1 MSHLDGLLAA
11 TISRRRMMLAG
22 LGAVYAAAVA
32 ACGGTQTGSTST
44 PSPSPSSS
52 PTDVPVPTCV
62 VTPSE
67 TEGPYFVDE
76 RLNRADIR
84 VDPADGSVRP
94 GVPLTLTFNVAKV
107 GTSCSALQGAQ
118 VDVWHCDALGS
129 YSDVSAEGTTGKR
142 YLRGYQLTDSTGKV
156 TFTTIYPGWYRGRA
170 VHIHFKVRTFS
181 GAQKMFEFTSQIFF
195 DDAISDEVFKQSP
208 YGARGSR
215 DTRNA
220 ADMVYTSNNNSGASL
235 LAGVTKSASGYAA
248 AFGIGLR
255 LS

>member
-52 PTDVPVPTCV
+52 PTSVPVPTCV

-76 RLNRADIR
+76 RLDRADVR

-94 GVPLTLTFNVAKV
+94 GVPLSLPFNVAKA
-107 GTSCSALQGAQ
+107 GTSFTALQ
-118 VDVWHCDALGS
+118 
-129 YSDVSAEGTTGKR
+129 
-142 YLRGYQLTDSTGKV
+142 
-156 TFTTIYPGWYRGRA
+156 
-170 VHIHFKVRTFS
+170 
-181 GAQKMFEFTSQIFF
+181 
-195 DDAISDEVFKQSP
+195 
-208 YGARGSR
+208 
-215 DTRNA
+215 
-220 ADMVYTSNNNSGASL
+220 
-235 LAGVTKSASGYAA
+235 
-248 AFGIGLR
+248 
-255 LS
+255 

>member
-44 PSPSPSSS
+44 PSPSSS

-142 YLRGYQLTDSTGKV
+142 YLRGYQLTDSAGKV
-156 TFTTIYPGWYRGRA
+156 PFTTLYPRRYRAPA
-170 VHIHFKVRTFS
+170 VHSH
-181 GAQKMFEFTSQIFF
+181 
-195 DDAISDEVFKQSP
+195 
-208 YGARGSR
+208 
-215 DTRNA
+215 
-220 ADMVYTSNNNSGASL
+220 SNP
-235 LAGVTKSASGYAA
+235 
-248 AFGIGLR
+248 
-255 LS
+255 

>member
-1 MSHLDGLLAA
+1 MA
-11 TISRRRMMLAG
+11 
-22 LGAVYAAAVA
+22 GAVYAAAVA

-52 PTDVPVPTCV
+52 PTSVPVPTCV

-107 GTSCSALQGAQ
+107 GTSCTALQGAQ
-118 VDVWHCDALGS
+118 VDVWHCDALGV
-129 YSDVSAEGTTGKR
+129 YSDVSAESTVGKR
-142 YLRGYQLTDSTGKV
+142 FLRGYQVTDSNGAV
-156 TFTTIYPGWYRGRA
+156 TFATIYPGWYQGRA
-170 VHIHFKVRTFS
+170 VHIHFKVRTFTGS
-181 GAQKMFEFTSQIFF
+181 HKTFEFTSQIFF
-195 DDAISDEVFKQSP
+195 DDAISDMVFKQSP
-208 YGARGSR
+208 YSSRGSR

-220 ADMVYTSNNNSGASL
+220 ADMVYTSNSNSGAML
-235 LAGVTKSASGYAA
+235 LATLTPTASGYRAT
-248 AFGIGLR
+248 FGVGLR
-255 LS
+255 IA